1 MKLGYPNREIVG
13 NLEEEIKMSDRRN
26 PDIPEEPYEDDDK
39 SRPLEVGDD
48 AGMVGREPV
57 YKDRGDPDEVPVER
71 YDADAQPDEFRP
83 VQPTDI
89 DPTVDPLPQGGTPVQ
104 IDQPFQGLPV
114 ETGDHLQDVVP
125 SQTLDYPAN
134 EPEPILSGTGQ
145 PPTRA
150 DRSMALPIIIGFVIF
165 CIVVAAL
172 LLGGVFT

>member
-26 PDIPEEPYEDDDK
+26 PDIPEEPYEDDDE

-71 YDADAQPDEFRP
+71 YDADEQPDEFEP